1 MKKNNNHINKFKT
14 ASKDAWSLVKKSNM
28 LMLAIGLL
36 IGTSFNT
43 VVRSLANDVILPPIA
58 KLFGFNQLEKWTIG
72 GNVLIGK
79 FLAALLAF
87 IIVTIVIYLALM
99 IIFMIKATIDFRKL
113 LNLQQKPKPEPEPTT
128 EELIL
133 AELKKMNENFEKK
146 ES

>member
-1 MKKNNNHINKFKT
+1 MKKDNKHLNKFKT

-43 VVRSLANDVILPPIA
+43 VVKSLANDVILPPIA
-58 KLFGFNQLEKWTIG
+58 SLFGFSEIQKWTIG
-72 GNVLIGK
+72 ENILIGK

-87 IIVTIVIYLALM
+87 IIVTIVIYLVM
-99 IIFMIKATIDFRKL
+99 MTVFIIKAVVDFRKL
-113 LNLQQKPKPEPEPTT
+113 LKLKEKPKPDPTT

-133 AELKKMNENFEKK
+133 AELKKLNENFEKRQ
-146 ES
+146 